1 MYKFRSILGWI
12 AIDGDIRFVEK
23 EPDSEELP
31 VKEYKRVLSFLRSYP
46 EKLHEANLVETKR
59 DIKASVGDDL
69 LVIQCIR
76 SIEDLTRVSNGLV
89 SRLRE
94 WYELYNPEFSK
105 RVDSHEAFVKDIL
118 ESERDE
124 LLSRFGIT
132 ETMGAD
138 LPEDDISIMMSLA
151 GRIKGLYEE
160 RIVLEKY
167 IQGKMNALCPNVLTL
182 TGPHIGAKL
191 LELAGSLKHLSELPA
206 STVQLLG
213 AEKALF
219 RHIRQGSKCP
229 KYGVLLQHQFVASA
243 EHKGKAARALADKIS
258 IASKV
263 DYFGGEFIGDKLK
276 EKLEKRFK

>member
-12 AIDGDIRFVEK
+12 EIGSEIGFVES
-23 EPDSEELP
+23 EPSAPDLP
-31 VKEYKRVLSFLRSYP
+31 RDQYPRVLAFLRAYTGD
-46 EKLHEANLVETKR
+46 LYEANLRQTKR
-59 DIKASVGDDL
+59 DVKASVGDDL
-69 LVIQCIR
+69 LIIQCIR
-76 SIEDLTRVSNGLV
+76 SVEDLTKVSNGLV

-94 WYELYNPEFSK
+94 WYELYNPEFSR
-105 RVDSHEAFVKDIL
+105 RVENHETFVRDIL
-118 ESERDE
+118 SHGRDE
-124 LLSRFGIT
+124 LLGRFKLS

-138 LPEDDISIMMSLA
+138 LPEEDIDVMMSLA
-151 GRIKGLYEE
+151 RRIQGLYEE
-160 RIVLEKY
+160 RGTLESY
-167 IQGKMNALCPNVLTL
+167 LEHKMKRLCPNVLAL
-182 TGPHIGAKL
+182 SGVHVGAKL

-258 IASKV
+258 IAAKV
-263 DYFGGEFIGDKLK
+263 DYFDGDYIGDMLK
-276 EKLEKRFK
+276 AKLEKRFK